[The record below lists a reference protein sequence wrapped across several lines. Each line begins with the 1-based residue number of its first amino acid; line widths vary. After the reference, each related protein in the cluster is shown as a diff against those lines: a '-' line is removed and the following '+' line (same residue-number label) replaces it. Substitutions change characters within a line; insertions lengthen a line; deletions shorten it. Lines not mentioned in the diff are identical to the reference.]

1 VHGARQLRHAITGDA
16 LLLAKRAAGT
26 LGGTALIALLTIA
39 SGKEWLMIAA
49 QGRARRLKGF
59 EDRRFDPFCGACIEC
74 RTADSVAQYQRVD
87 PKRREETGMRPLLVT
102 AVAVVAVLAV
112 PGTALTAF
120 PGDNGR
126 IAFDS
131 DRDGGDVDVWT
142 INPDG
147 SDPLNLTADSPAAD
161 FSPAWSADGERIAF
175 VRDPGT
181 PEPPAEAE
189 IWVMRAD
196 GSGQKQLTDNDVDDF
211 DPAWSP
217 NGRRIVFAR
226 DPDGSG
232 PIDSELWIMR
242 ADGSRERQLTNNEVD
257 DFEPAWSPNGRRI
270 AFDRDTD
277 PNPAP
282 EAADFDIF
290 DIRPRGGGE
299 RQLTDAAGFDGG
311 PNYSPDGKKIA
322 FDSERD
328 GDPDVWVMRRDGTH
342 PKQLTGEDPAEEA
355 VDILSAYS
363 PDGKFIAFSTN
374 RDSTPEAENFEVYV
388 MRADGSDATNR
399 TNNPAFDFNPDWQPL
414 KHHHDDDEGGHDD

>member
-1 VHGARQLRHAITGDA
+1 
-16 LLLAKRAAGT
+16 
-26 LGGTALIALLTIA
+26 
-39 SGKEWLMIAA
+39 
-49 QGRARRLKGF
+49 
-59 EDRRFDPFCGACIEC
+59 
-74 RTADSVAQYQRVD
+74 
-87 PKRREETGMRPLLVT
+87 MRPLLAT
-102 AVAVVAVLAV
+102 AVAVVAVLAI

-126 IAFDS
+126 IAFES

-147 SDPLNLTADSPAAD
+147 TDPLNLTADSTAAD
-161 FSPAWSADGERIAF
+161 LQPAWSADGKRIAF

-196 GSGQKQLTDNDVDDF
+196 GSGQRQLTDNDVDDF

-217 NGRRIVFAR
+217 NGRRIVFGR

-232 PIDSELWIMR
+232 PADSELWIMR
-242 ADGSRERQLTNNEVD
+242 ADGSGERQLTNNEVD

-277 PNPAP
+277 PNPGP
-282 EAADFDIF
+282 EAQNIDIF

-299 RQLTDAAGFDGG
+299 RQLTDAVGFDGG

-342 PKQLTGEDPAEEA
+342 PTQLTGEDPAEEA
-355 VDILSAYS
+355 VDILTAYS
-363 PDGKFIAFSTN
+363 PDGEFIAFSTN
-374 RDSTPEAENFEVYV
+374 RDSAPSAENFEVYV
-388 MRADGSDATNR
+388 MRADGSDETNR
-399 TNNPAFDFNPDWQPL
+399 TNDPAFDFNPDWQPL
-414 KHHHDDDEGGHDD
+414 NNHDDDHEGDYDD